1 MEKKFIHPEKLA
13 NFPKLF
19 TQVVSVKSG
28 EIKTVYISGQ
38 VAIDREGK
46 VVGKGDLGAQAA
58 QVFENLTLALE
69 SAGARPEDIVKLNTY
84 VVNMKPE
91 DGRTIGQARKKFFN
105 QENLPAS
112 TMVGVISLVSPDFLL
127 EVEAIAVVGQGG
139 SPSY

>member
-19 TQVVSVKSG
+19 TQVVSIESGGVKT
-28 EIKTVYISGQ
+28 IYISGQ

-58 QVFENLTLALE
+58 QAFENLSLALE
-69 SAGARPEDIVKLNTY
+69 SAGAKPGDVVKMNTY

-91 DGRTIGQARKKFFN
+91 DGKTVGLARKKWFS

-112 TMVGVISLVSPDFLL
+112 TMVGVVSLAASDFLL
-127 EVEAIAVVGQGG
+127 EVEAIAVVE
-139 SPSY
+139 

>member
-1 MEKKFIHPEKLA
+1 MEKKFVHPEKLA

-19 TQVVSVKSG
+19 TQVVTVQSG
-28 EIKTVYISGQ
+28 ETKTVYISGQ

-58 QVFENLTLALE
+58 QVFENLSLALE

-91 DGRTIGQARKKFFN
+91 DGRTIGQARKKWFN

-112 TMVGVISLVSPDFLL
+112 TMVGVVSLVSPDFLL
-127 EVEAIAVVGQGG
+127 EVEAIAVIG
-139 SPSY
+139 

>member
-1 MEKKFIHPEKLA
+1 MEKKFVHPEKLA

-19 TQVVSVKSG
+19 TQVVTVQSG
-28 EIKTVYISGQ
+28 ETKTVYISGQ

-58 QVFENLTLALE
+58 QVFENLSLALE

-91 DGRTIGQARKKFFN
+91 DGRTIGQARKKWFN

-112 TMVGVISLVSPDFLL
+112 TMVGVVSLVAPDFLL
-127 EVEAIAVVGQGG
+127 EVEAIAVIG
-139 SPSY
+139 

>member
-19 TQVVSVKSG
+19 TQVVTVQSG
-28 EIKTVYISGQ
+28 ETKTIYISGQ

-58 QVFENLTLALE
+58 QVFENLSLALE

-84 VVNMKPE
+84 VVNMKTE
-91 DGRTIGQARKKFFN
+91 DGRAIGQARKKWFS

-112 TMVGVISLVSPDFLL
+112 TMVGVVSLVSPDFLL
-127 EVEAIAVVGQGG
+127 EVEAIAVIG
-139 SPSY
+139 

>member
-19 TQVVSVKSG
+19 TQVVSIESAGVKT
-28 EIKTVYISGQ
+28 IYISGQ

-46 VVGKGDLGAQAA
+46 VVGKGDLGAQAG
-58 QVFENLTLALE
+58 QVFENLSLALE
-69 SAGARPEDIVKLNTY
+69 SAGAKPEDVVKMNTY

-91 DGRTIGQARKKFFN
+91 DGKTVGLARKKWFS

-112 TMVGVISLVSPDFLL
+112 TMVGVVSLVAPDFLL
-127 EVEAIAVVGQGG
+127 EVEAIAVVE
-139 SPSY
+139 

>member
-19 TQVVSVKSG
+19 TQVVTFKSG
-28 EIKTVYISGQ
+28 DTKTVFISGQ

-58 QVFENLTLALE
+58 QVFENLVLALE
-69 SAGARPEDIVKLNTY
+69 SAGARPEDVVKMNSY

-91 DGRTIGQARKKFFN
+91 DGRTVGLARKKWFN
-105 QENLPAS
+105 QENQPAS
-112 TMVGVISLVSPDFLL
+112 TMIGVVSLAGPDFLL
-127 EVEAIAVVGQGG
+127 EIEAIAVVG
-139 SPSY
+139 

>member
-1 MEKKFIHPEKLA
+1 MEKKFIHPERLA

-19 TQVVSVKSG
+19 TQVVTVQSG
-28 EIKTVYISGQ
+28 ETKTVYISGQ

-58 QVFENLTLALE
+58 QVFENLSLALE

-91 DGRTIGQARKKFFN
+91 DGRTIGQARKKWFN

-112 TMVGVISLVSPDFLL
+112 TMVGVVSLVAPDFLL
-127 EVEAIAVVGQGG
+127 EVEAIAVIG
-139 SPSY
+139 

>member
-1 MEKKFIHPEKLA
+1 MIMEKKFIHPEKLA

-19 TQVVSVKSG
+19 TQVVTVQSG
-28 EIKTVYISGQ
+28 ETKTVYISGQ

-58 QVFENLTLALE
+58 QVFENLSLALE
-69 SAGARPEDIVKLNTY
+69 SAGARPKDIVKLNTY

-91 DGRTIGQARKKFFN
+91 DGRTIGQARKKWFT

-112 TMVGVISLVSPDFLL
+112 TMVGVVSLVAPDFLL
-127 EVEAIAVVGQGG
+127 EVEAIAVVG
-139 SPSY
+139 

>member
-19 TQVVSVKSG
+19 TQVVTVKTA
-28 EIKTVYISGQ
+28 ETKTVYISGQ

-46 VVGKGDLGAQAA
+46 VVGQGDLGAQAER
-58 QVFENLTLALE
+58 VFENLLLALE
-69 SAGARPEDIVKLNTY
+69 SAGAKPEHLVKLNIY

-91 DGRTIGQARKKFFN
+91 DAKTVGLARRKFFN

-112 TMVGVISLVSPDFLL
+112 TMVGVVSLVAHDFLL
-127 EVEAIAVVGQGG
+127 EAEAIAVIG
-139 SPSY
+139 